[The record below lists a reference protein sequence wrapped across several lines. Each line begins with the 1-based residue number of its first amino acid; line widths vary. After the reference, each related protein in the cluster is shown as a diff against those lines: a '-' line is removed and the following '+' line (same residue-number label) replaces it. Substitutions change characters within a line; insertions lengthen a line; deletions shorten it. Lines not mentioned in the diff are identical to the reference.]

1 VYLFQH
7 SWVRRIY
14 PHNPLYLVSAWVV
27 LHGVSIAFRGDLS
40 VRQNEL
46 MTPLLCGYILM
57 LVCAGWLVVR
67 VGKVWED
74 ARTILLA
81 VLLMFTALSTS
92 YDDLCLR
99 LPAEGTRQLALVFGF
114 SLFVVEVIL
123 ASLRIRLP
131 LDYRLP
137 FYVQLGVLFAFPAYL
152 GHQSVAGNDPAMCLG
167 VLAFPLAAG
176 ASLLLL
182 WPAIV
187 RRSLVTEP
195 NGTPWR
201 WPYHPWSIFVF
212 VAIAFSI
219 RGWMLSVSFS
229 PAVGV
234 SPAFAPFF
242 LTPILIAAAILLSEL
257 GVVHCSVRVQRLAML
272 LLGSQLGLAFM
283 FTEVTPAQGLSLEL
297 LQSQFAA
304 PPLLA
309 GFSVLA
315 VSIVVMLRKVS
326 WAEPVAVVAAL
337 LVACL
342 DSQTT
347 TFAELHP
354 PRFEILAVVGLW
366 LLARGAWSLDL
377 PRLALAYLPLATE
390 NYFRPSTFWVEGID
404 WNWISVLG
412 LVWIA
417 LLPLVCRDGL
427 SRWLRVCAPLLF
439 GLAAGMLVVWLV
451 LNTTLPPSWTLP
463 AVLGVLVPLVLTY
476 WVATRLRW
484 HLLISGWI
492 ALTAVIAS
500 TAVLLRSVGD
510 SQLQTGLAW
519 YAGGCGMLLVALV
532 VSLCKAGLLSSLS
545 RWLMQL
551 APARSD

>member
-1 VYLFQH
+1 MHSLQH

-27 LHGVSIAFRGDLS
+27 LHGVSVAFRGDLS
-40 VRQNEL
+40 LRLNEL

-99 LPAEGTRQLALVFGF
+99 IPEEGTRQLALAFGF

-123 ASLRIRLP
+123 ASLRICLP
-131 LDYRLP
+131 LGYRLP
-137 FYVQLGVLFAFPAYL
+137 FYVQLAVLFAFPAYL

-167 VLAFPLAAG
+167 VLAFPVAAG

-182 WPAIV
+182 WPAVV
-187 RRSLVTEP
+187 RRTLQRGP
-195 NGTPWR
+195 NGTPWL
-201 WPYHPWSIFVF
+201 WPYYPWSIFVF

-242 LTPILIAAAILLSEL
+242 LTPILVAASILLAEL
-257 GVVHCSVRVQRLAML
+257 GVVHRNLRVQRVAML
-272 LLGSQLGLAFM
+272 LLGGQLGLGFL
-283 FTEVTPAQGLSLEL
+283 FTEATAAQELSLEL
-297 LQSQFAA
+297 LRSNFAA
-304 PPLLA
+304 PPLVI
-309 GFSVLA
+309 GVSVLGA
-315 VSIVVMLRKVS
+315 ACVAILRKVS
-326 WAEPVAVVAAL
+326 WAEPVAIVAAL
-337 LVACL
+337 LVACV

-347 TFAELHP
+347 TLAELNA
-354 PRFEILAVVGLW
+354 PRPEMLAAVGVW
-366 LLARGAWSLDL
+366 LLTRGAWSLDW
-377 PRLALAYLPLATE
+377 PRLALAYAPLAAE
-390 NYFRPSTFWVEGID
+390 YYLRPGSLLLEGVE
-404 WNWISVLG
+404 WHSVAGWG
-412 LVWIA
+412 LVWVA
-417 LLPLVCRDGL
+417 VLPLVCRDL
-427 SRWLRVCAPLLF
+427 YSLWLRVYAPLLF
-439 GLAAGMLVVWLV
+439 GLAAGLLVIWLL
-451 LNTTLPPSWTLP
+451 LNTTAPPSWVVPATL
-463 AVLGVLVPLVLTY
+463 GILVPLVFAY
-476 WVATRLRW
+476 WIATRLRW
-484 HLLISGWI
+484 HLLSSLWI
-492 ALTAVIAS
+492 TLTAVIAS

-510 SQLQTGLAW
+510 AQLQTGLAW
-519 YAGGCGMLLVALV
+519 YAGGCGMLLVALA
-532 VSLCKAGLLSSLS
+532 VSFCKAGLLGSLY

-551 APARSD
+551 TPARTD